1 MGLELTVHLKKGGGR
16 FTGAHHILDHTL
28 IPSVV
33 RLAGIL
39 YGQIAAIDDADALV
53 AATAAAAAAQIQSLS
68 VLAPGDLRF
77 R

>member
-33 RLAGIL
+33 RLTGIL

-53 AATAAAAAAQIQSLS
+53 DAAAAAQIQSLS